1 MEQKI
6 REAMQRSIESGSCSG
21 ANVLVIKDGKEQ
33 VYCEYGYRD
42 LENQIAMSRDTIFRL
57 YSQTKPVTAAAI
69 MLLASEGRIDLASA
83 VEDYLP
89 EFKNGHVNQNGTRQN
104 VQRKIT
110 VRDLLNMT
118 SGISYPDAATEG
130 GRQSEAVFKEL
141 DDRLYTDHP
150 MSTRE
155 FSEKMG
161 KIDLCFE
168 PGQEFKYGASA
179 DILGALVEVVSGE
192 SFGTFLQKNFFDPL
206 EMKETGFY
214 VPEKNQKRLAKVY
227 EETKQGLVEVQT
239 NHLGLRYNRDV
250 APAFESGGAG
260 LCSTLDDYSKFGQM
274 LINDGMYQGRRIMMP
289 QAVRFMTHGGLTP
302 SQMVQ
307 LHNGWDWM
315 SGYTYGNLM
324 RVCHNESE
332 TSVFASKGE
341 YGWDGWLGTFF
352 SNEPQH
358 GITMIFGTQQVG
370 IGRTGSLVHQIK
382 NIVMSELAS

>member
-33 VYCEYGYRD
+33 IYCEYGYRD

-214 VPEKNQKRLAKVY
+214 VPEKNQKRLARVY